1 MKYTPYTDAG
11 SAYVYAVYVSTA
23 VTRQPLDRARVLHAA
38 IALADEIGLEAT
50 SMRRLAE
57 ELGVTAMA
65 LYKHVANREQLI
77 DGMLD
82 LLVLDIAQAT
92 PDLPWK
98 DALRTRILSAR
109 AVMNA
114 HPWAQTAIET
124 RTSASPT
131 VLAYMDSL
139 MAIMFDGG
147 LSADLVHHAMHALST
162 RMWGITRDVLP
173 TPTVPEDPAERAK
186 AMAGFAAA
194 YPAIVRMATTAPHAG
209 AECDDD
215 AEFVFALDTLL
226 DGFERRHAAGWAST
240 PRG

>member
-1 MKYTPYTDAG
+1 MATPIPRR
-11 SAYVYAVYVSTA
+11 S
-23 VTRQPLDRARVLHAA
+23 LDRERVLDAA
-38 IALADEIGLEAT
+38 IALADETGLEDA

-57 ELGVTAMA
+57 GLGVTPMA
-65 LYKHVANREQLI
+65 LYKHVANRGQLI

-82 LLVLDIAQAT
+82 RLVASIDPPAQH
-92 PDLPWK
+92 LPWQK
-98 DALRTRILSAR
+98 ALRARILSAR

-124 RTSASPT
+124 RATASPT

-139 MAIMFDGG
+139 MAIMFEGG

-173 TPTVPEDPAERAK
+173 TPAVPEDPEERAQ
-186 AMAGFAAA
+186 AMAAFAVT

-209 AECDDD
+209 AACDDD
-215 AEFVFALDTLL
+215 AEFVFAIDLL
-226 DGFERRHAAGWAST
+226 IDGFARLHERGWESAAGRQVAEFE
-240 PRG
+240 